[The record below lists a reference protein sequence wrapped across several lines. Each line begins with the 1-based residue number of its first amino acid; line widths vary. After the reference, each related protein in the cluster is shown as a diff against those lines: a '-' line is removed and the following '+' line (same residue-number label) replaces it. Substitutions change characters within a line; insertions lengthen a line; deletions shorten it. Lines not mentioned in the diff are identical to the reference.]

1 MRSLVIGF
9 KSYHVSIM
17 ATVLNLFSN
26 DQWEALKASPL
37 EEVVKVCP
45 PVNDPCVKCAL
56 RDICDNEDCAAL
68 GFPIDS
74 PVPSTLFPNL
84 GVYIDYLKKQGWR

>member
-1 MRSLVIGF
+1 
-9 KSYHVSIM
+9 M

-56 RDICDNEDCAAL
+56 RDICDNEECAAL